1 MKHRAPTYR
10 LGPDFNRKLSEL
22 RQKFLDDGFSL
33 FAEEFA
39 NLDAFIT
46 DAHEDESDRQDKGL
60 RRTSR
65 EKYLLEALSFKI
77 YDELNREAFNRA
89 KDTLIILPD
98 CLSLDNPDCLKTDEP
113 WGDRCQLCDPECEA
127 FEVSEISDRYG
138 LEVMYS
144 KRKLSE
150 QIEHYADRSGDLAI
164 VGVACILMLASGM
177 RAAAEVGV
185 PARGVL
191 LNFTGCEHWN
201 EEPFAS
207 RFPLEQLKV
216 ILEEKYGPANKKTD
230 N

>member
-10 LGPDFNRKLSEL
+10 LGPDFNEKLAEF
-22 RQKFLDDGFSL
+22 RRKFLDEGFSL
-33 FAEEFA
+33 FAGEFA
-39 NLDAFIT
+39 NLDAFIK
-46 DAHEDESDRQDKGL
+46 AAEEDRSDRQDKKL
-60 RRTSR
+60 RRTPR

-89 KDTLIILPD
+89 KDTLIVLPD

-113 WGDRCQLCDPECEA
+113 WGDRCQQCDPECQA
-127 FEVSEISDRYG
+127 FDVSEIAARYG
-138 LEVMYS
+138 LEVVYS

-150 QIEHYADRSGDLAI
+150 QIEHYAGHSGDLAVI
-164 VGVACILMLASGM
+164 GVACILMLASGM

-201 EEPFAS
+201 DEPFAS
-207 RFPLEQLKV
+207 QFPREQLEA
-216 ILEEKYGPANKKTD
+216 ILEEKYGQAD
-230 N
+230 